1 MITLLVILWWMLQ
14 FPRLCLLRLIPRHA
28 LYVQLLEPR
37 HWQERDRV
45 GTGRVLLEREGRVA
59 VGMGMASEAVLAFLA
74 AAEVGLA
81 EAAAEVTQEPTVVA
95 AMNGHVHAV
104 SNPASRGSLVRT
116 AEMMT
121 VTVTL
126 VVRRH
131 LPPVLRKR
139 S

>member
-81 EAAAEVTQEPTVVA
+81 EAAEATQEPTVVVT
-95 AMNGHVHAV
+95 MNGLIHAA
-104 SNPASRGSLVRT
+104 SGLASRGSLVKRN
-116 AEMMT
+116 
-121 VTVTL
+121 
-126 VVRRH
+126 RR
-131 LPPVLRKR
+131 R
-139 S
+139 